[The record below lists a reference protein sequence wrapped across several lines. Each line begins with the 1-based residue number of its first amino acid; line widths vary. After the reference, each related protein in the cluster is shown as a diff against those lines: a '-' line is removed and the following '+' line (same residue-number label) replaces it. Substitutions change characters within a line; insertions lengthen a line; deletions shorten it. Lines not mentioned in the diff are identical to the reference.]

1 MRSAHF
7 GFFLTTGWRKCYS
20 SLMAMQT
27 VTMAKA
33 DDGSKV
39 IEGVIW
45 IDPERQGG
53 EPCFINTRVPIKI
66 LFDYLAGGDPLDE
79 FLEGFPPVTREQA
92 EKVLELAKNN
102 LLSALTSGENS
113 A

>member
-1 MRSAHF
+1 MLPA
-7 GFFLTTGWRKCYS
+7 
-20 SLMAMQT
+20 MVMQT
-27 VTMAKA
+27 MTTAPVDSATR
-33 DDGSKV
+33 V
-39 IEGVIW
+39 VEGVIW

-102 LLSALTSGENS
+102 LLISLLSSENPS
-113 A
+113 RP

>member
-1 MRSAHF
+1 MKAIQTM
-7 GFFLTTGWRKCYS
+7 TTA
-20 SLMAMQT
+20 L
-27 VTMAKA
+27 A
-33 DDGSKV
+33 DDKAKV

-66 LFDYLAGGDPLDE
+66 LFDYLAGGDPIDE

-92 EKVLELAKNN
+92 EKVLDLAKTI
-102 LLSALTSGENS
+102 LIQSLGQ
-113 A
+113 